1 MGRFE
6 LDDSDDELSVC
17 LPPDLENFIRKYM
30 KKYDGDNTAHNPA
43 QRTTQRQEMQLASAP
58 PPPPPPHSPLLDI
71 YINELVKET
80 VTGNRT
86 LRVNR
91 FLTNIQEA
99 IRNVLGPVTQLWVS
113 AANQRDELLA
123 VEVTEGKASLHSVV
137 SLVGHTSQRTSYYK
151 TLKKPKRC

>member
-1 MGRFE
+1 M
-6 LDDSDDELSVC
+6 
-17 LPPDLENFIRKYM
+17 
-30 KKYDGDNTAHNPA
+30 
-43 QRTTQRQEMQLASAP
+43 
-58 PPPPPPHSPLLDI
+58 DI

-80 VTGNRT
+80 ITGNRT

>member
-43 QRTTQRQEMQLASAP
+43 QRTTQRQEMQIASA
-58 PPPPPPHSPLLDI
+58 PPHSPLLDI

>member
-43 QRTTQRQEMQLASAP
+43 QRTTQRQEMQIASA
-58 PPPPPPHSPLLDI
+58 PPPPPHSPLLDI

>member
-43 QRTTQRQEMQLASAP
+43 QRTTQRQEMQIASAP
-58 PPPPPPHSPLLDI
+58 PPTPPPHSPLLDI

-99 IRNVLGPVTQLWVS
+99 IRNVLGPVTQVWGS

>member
-1 MGRFE
+1 M
-6 LDDSDDELSVC
+6 
-17 LPPDLENFIRKYM
+17 
-30 KKYDGDNTAHNPA
+30 
-43 QRTTQRQEMQLASAP
+43 
-58 PPPPPPHSPLLDI
+58 DI

-80 VTGNRT
+80 VPGNRT